1 MFSTPSPIEIVTRK
15 TIFDITAPVNQQPK
29 VFKTSRGFKIPVT
42 WWICAVLVL
51 GITATYWAVFSYGFI
66 DYDDPEYVWQ
76 NPQVLAGLSWPG
88 TVWAFTTIHA
98 SNWHPLTW
106 LSHML
111 DVQLYGM
118 HAGGHHATNVL
129 FHAANTVLLFLLLKR
144 LTSATWRSAFVAAL
158 FAFHPLHVE
167 SVAWIAERK
176 DVLST
181 FFFLLTLLAYA
192 SYAKKQ
198 ETRSNEQEILENR
211 SPFSFLLSPVSQS
224 YFLALFFFALGLLSK
239 PMLVTLPF
247 VLLLLDYWP
256 LGRVTRLR
264 PATAWQASDEKA
276 DVQTL
281 GATKRSKDSS
291 TSWRDGAKRRQLFRL
306 LLEKVPFFAL
316 SAASCVVTIL
326 AQRHAL
332 ASISELPF
340 EARLQNAIAS
350 CLFYLEKTFW
360 PVPLVPFYPYT
371 TIDPETTAIA
381 AFTLLMISGAVFI
394 SLRRRPYLAVGWL
407 WFLGTLI
414 PVIGLVQVGS
424 QSMADRY
431 TYVPLI
437 GIFIAMVW
445 WVGDGLQR
453 QRGYRLVMTTVA
465 VVGILG
471 ICLTLT
477 AAQVR
482 WWRNSETLARHAL
495 AVTTSTAPMQVLL
508 GNALLRQNKPGEA
521 AEHFAEAARLC
532 PDKSQIQ
539 CNLAMALAAEGRID
553 EAIAV
558 NRNALK
564 IDPNDSRSH
573 YLQGNLLATQARYGE
588 AIKEYGVVLLEDP
601 DYLVALND
609 LAWLLATAPE
619 ARFRNGAEAVTLAE
633 KVCRLTNYKL
643 PLFVGT
649 LAAAYAEAGR
659 YDDAAKM
666 AEQAIALATAQN
678 KKLLVDKN
686 RELLEL
692 YQSQKA
698 YHEPARQ

>member
-1 MFSTPSPIEIVTRK
+1 M
-15 TIFDITAPVNQQPK
+15 
-29 VFKTSRGFKIPVT
+29 
-42 WWICAVLVL
+42 LVL
-51 GITATYWAVFSYGFI
+51 GVFAVYWPVAGYQFV
-66 DYDDPEYVWQ
+66 DYDDREYVWA
-76 NPQVLAGLSWPG
+76 NPQVMAGLSWPG
-88 TVWAFTTIHA
+88 LVWAFTTFHA
-98 SNWHPLTW
+98 ANWHPLTW

-111 DVQLYGM
+111 DAQLFGM
-118 HAGGHHATNVL
+118 YAGGHHATNVL
-129 FHAANTVLLFLLLKR
+129 FHAANTVLLFLVLNRMMGLRRDDPPQPYDSPSPK
-144 LTSATWRSAFVAAL
+144 LSTDSNANVTAAAPPAGAIWRCALVAAL
-158 FAFHPLHVE
+158 FGWHPLHVE
-167 SVAWIAERK
+167 SVAWVAERK

-192 SYAKKQ
+192 SYAKTQ
-198 ETRSNEQEILENR
+198 EARSTEQRIPENR
-211 SPFSFLLSPVSQS
+211 SAFSFLRSPFFQL

-247 VLLLLDYWP
+247 ILLLLDYWP

-281 GATKRSKDSS
+281 GATKHGRDSS
-291 TSWRDGAKRRQLFRL
+291 TAWREGAKRRQLFRL